1 MLFSVSE
8 KGVIPIPG
16 KEKQFLAGLRGSHQT
31 FGDPKPWSQAH
42 CGSAD
47 WRLELQGLP

>member
-16 KEKQFLAGLRGSHQT
+16 KEKQFLSGLLGSHQT
-31 FGDPKPWSQAH
+31 FDDHNPW
-42 CGSAD
+42 
-47 WRLELQGLP
+47 